1 MASGVKIP
9 DNEYVVL
16 GLVQAQ
22 QELQLLDVLKT
33 SILANSFLGNDK
45 KTNELVNKAIKLI
58 YFEDDTAEIEEEH
71 LETLKSLRNMVFKI
85 DTSSVPMDQDK
96 LIRKK

>member
-71 LETLKSLRNMVFKI
+71 LKTIKSLRNMVWF
-85 DTSSVPMDQDK
+85 
-96 LIRKK
+96 